1 MLLWYTCLV
10 PLCVSVSSVC
20 VCVCVGGD
28 VLGVGNVT
36 GNALGHVQYI
46 WLVLNQGEVSPCSSD
61 SCVLY
66 ASLYGTYSVKRTLQ
80 IVLTTYTHTYLCMW
94 TCDNLHLLYCT
105 ITHSYHHHHHSAPML
120 ATTQQLQKVF
130 TVCCTVITVYCCVGY
145 VQYVHSSVYSCNS
158 WLVCEEMS
166 LMTLCYCSCYLLVV
180 TYQTAR
186 YWEL

>member
-1 MLLWYTCLV
+1 MLLWYACLV

-20 VCVCVGGD
+20 VCVCWRGCAWCWECHWECTGTCAVYMASSEPRGGEP
-28 VLGVGNVT
+28 LLIGQ
-36 GNALGHVQYI
+36 LRLI
-46 WLVLNQGEVSPCSSD
+46 CVSLWHILCQANITDCSPY
-61 SCVLY
+61 L
-66 ASLYGTYSVKRTLQ
+66 
-80 IVLTTYTHTYLCMW
+80 HTYLCMS

-120 ATTQQLQKVF
+120 ATTQQLQEVF
-130 TVCCTVITVYCCVGY
+130 TVCFTVVTVYSCVGY
-145 VQYVHSSVYSCNS
+145 VHYVHSSVYSCNS

-166 LMTLCYCSCYLLVV
+166 LMTLRYCSCYLLVV